1 VANPSPLLNFLA
13 EPAFAEDF
21 GPEEWSLMFSEAR
34 RVGLLGRLSSSLDVL
49 EATLPARLG
58 NHVSSSLVEVA
69 AFQRDV
75 LRELDHIERALAGL
89 GTPVLLLKGACYV
102 RMGLM
107 AARGR
112 IFSDVDILVAKDK
125 VGHAEASLMLG
136 GWQTGELDPYDQRY
150 YREWSH
156 EVPPMTNRRRGT
168 TIDLHHALA
177 MPTCRIH
184 IDSEK
189 MVRDAIPIEKS
200 GFWWRLKDEDMVL
213 HAASHL
219 MLNSEFDRGLR
230 DLWDIDLLFRQF
242 SGSSVNFSDS
252 LMERA
257 ANVGLEEIAQQAL
270 FLARHFFGTP
280 VPERIIS
287 KQDRLFVR
295 LVGCAASTRH
305 LDTRPRWQWVA
316 DALLSYREMY
326 LRLPNR
332 LLAVHLVHKTA
343 DFFSRSVKK
352 PIGQAQ
358 L

>member
-1 VANPSPLLNFLA
+1 
-13 EPAFAEDF
+13 
-21 GPEEWSLMFSEAR
+21 MFSEAR
-34 RVGLLGRLSSSLDVL
+34 RVGLLGRLSSSLGPI
-49 EATLPARLG
+49 EASIPARLK

-89 GTPVLLLKGACYV
+89 ATPVLLLKGACYV
-102 RMGLM
+102 RMGLK
-107 AARGR
+107 AAMGR
-112 IFSDVDILVAKDK
+112 IFSDVDILVTKDR

-184 IDSEK
+184 INSDK
-189 MVRDAIPIEKS
+189 MVRDAIPIDGT
-200 GFWWRLKDEDMVL
+200 GFWWRLKDEDMLL
-213 HAASHL
+213 HAACHL

-230 DLWDIDLLFRQF
+230 DLWDIDLLFREF
-242 SGSSVNFSDS
+242 SENSASFICS

-257 ANVGLEEIAQQAL
+257 ADVGLEKITQQAL

-280 VPERIIS
+280 IPPWAIC
-287 KQDRLFVR
+287 KQDGIFVR

-305 LDTRPRWQWVA
+305 LDTRPQWQWVA
-316 DALLSYREMY
+316 DVLLSYREMY
-326 LRLPNR
+326 MRLPDR
-332 LLAVHLVHKTA
+332 LLAVHLIHKA
-343 DFFSRSVKK
+343 SELFSVAAKK
-352 PIGQAQ
+352 QRVEQAQ

>member
-1 VANPSPLLNFLA
+1 MSN
-13 EPAFAEDF
+13 EYF
-21 GPEEWSLMFSEAR
+21 GSEEWSLIFSEAR
-34 RVGLLGRLSSSLDVL
+34 RVGLLGRLSACL
-49 EATLPARLG
+49 ELYEIKIPARLK
-58 NHVSSSLVEVA
+58 NHVSSSLVEVT

-75 LRELDHIERALAGL
+75 LRELDHIQNALNAL
-89 GTPVLLLKGACYV
+89 GKPVLLLKGAAYV
-102 RMGLM
+102 RMGLQ

-112 IFSDVDILVAKDK
+112 IFSDVDILVAKDR

-177 MPTCRIH
+177 MPSCRIR
-184 IDSEK
+184 IDSERMIK
-189 MVRDAIPIEKS
+189 DAIPIEDS

-230 DLWDIDLLFRQF
+230 DIWDIDLLFRQF
-242 SGSSVNFSDS
+242 SERSLNFADS

-257 ANVGLEEIAQQAL
+257 AEVGLEKIARQAL
-270 FLARHFFGTP
+270 FLAWRFFGTP
-280 VPERIIS
+280 VPERVINT
-287 KQDRLFVR
+287 QNGVFVR
-295 LVGCAASTRH
+295 LVECAASTRH
-305 LDTRPRWQWVA
+305 LETRPRYQSIV

-332 LLAVHLVHKTA
+332 LLAVHLAHKTA
-343 DFFSRSVKK
+343 DFFSSSVKK
-352 PIGQAQ
+352 PVEQVQ

>member
-1 VANPSPLLNFLA
+1 MLA
-13 EPAFAEDF
+13 DDF

-34 RVGLLGRLSSSLDVL
+34 RVGLLGRLSSSLEFL
-49 EATLPARLG
+49 EATPPARLR
-58 NHVSSSLVEVA
+58 NHVLSSLVEVK

-75 LRELDHIERALAGL
+75 LRELDHIELALADL
-89 GTPVLLLKGACYV
+89 ATPVLLLKGACYV
-102 RMGLM
+102 RMGLK

-112 IFSDVDILVAKDK
+112 IFSDVDILVAKDR

-168 TIDLHHALA
+168 TIDLHHALT

-189 MVRDAIPIEKS
+189 MVRDAIPIDKTGCWGRRKDGEK
-200 GFWWRLKDEDMVL
+200 GL
-213 HAASHL
+213 HAGSHL

-230 DLWDIDLLFRQF
+230 DLWDIDLLFREF
-242 SGSSVNFSDS
+242 FGDSERFIHS

-257 ANVGLEEIAQQAL
+257 SDVGLLEIAQQAL

-280 VPERIIS
+280 VPESVIR
-287 KQDRLFVR
+287 KQDGLFVR
-295 LVGCAASTRH
+295 LVGRAASTRH
-305 LDTRPRWQWVA
+305 LDTRPPWQWVA

-326 LRLPNR
+326 IRLPNR
-332 LLAVHLVHKTA
+332 LLAVHLAHKTSEL
-343 DFFSRSVKK
+343 FSSSAKK
-352 PIGQAQ
+352 PVEQAQ